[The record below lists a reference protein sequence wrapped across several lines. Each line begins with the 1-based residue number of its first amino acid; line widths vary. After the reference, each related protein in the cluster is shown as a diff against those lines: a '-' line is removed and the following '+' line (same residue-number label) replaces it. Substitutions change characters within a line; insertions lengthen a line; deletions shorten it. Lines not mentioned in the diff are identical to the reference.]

1 MRSAGLCSLLLLAI
15 ATSGCATKKPLN
27 PQVKP
32 IINRAN
38 DLDQLAAV
46 NTRDIVTIDGVI
58 SKNVE
63 ALRARITDVEQVSA
77 GVNRQAERVQQEVED
92 VNTFVTVLSSA
103 ILNTDN
109 YQEVAKVVVQFPAKE
124 DQLDDQAEGTID
136 DFAAKFDD
144 AYGFLVTLTGNTDT
158 TGNTE
163 HNYDL
168 SKRRAMAVAG
178 YLESKFHIPA
188 YRIFVVGL
196 GPDKPIAA
204 NTTQSGRAKNRR
216 VEVTLLRNS
225 PPTQANDDSDERAAI
240 K

>member
-1 MRSAGLCSLLLLAI
+1 MRIAGCCLLLLAI
-15 ATSGCATKKPLN
+15 AASGCATKKPLN

-46 NTRDIVTIDGVI
+46 NTRDIATIDRVI
-58 SKNVE
+58 GKNVE
-63 ALRARITDVEQVSA
+63 ALRARITDIEQLSA
-77 GVNRQAERVQQEVED
+77 GVSRQAEGVQHEVGD
-92 VNTFVTVLSSA
+92 VNTFVAVLSGA
-103 ILNTDN
+103 ILNMDN
-109 YQEVAKVVVQFPAKE
+109 YLEVAKVAVQFPAKG

-136 DFAAKFDD
+136 DFATRFDD
-144 AYGFLVTLTGNTDT
+144 ASGFLVTLTGNTDT

-178 YLESKFHIPA
+178 YLELRFHIPA
-188 YRIFVVGL
+188 YRIFIVGL
-196 GPDKPIAA
+196 GPDKPVAA

-216 VEVTLLRNS
+216 VDVSLFRNS